1 MPELG
6 GQIVIDG
13 QNIQQLSLPSYRSK
27 ISIIP
32 QDPVLFSGP
41 LRFNLD
47 PGNEFEDAQ
56 IWNALEAVQLKSQPR
71 SQGFSLLNWVG
82 GGSRR
87 EKTLASAGHVP
98 ILHPKI
104 LGVIN

>member
-1 MPELG
+1 MASLARMPELG

-71 SQGFSLLNWVG
+71 SQGFSLLN
-82 GGSRR
+82 
-87 EKTLASAGHVP
+87 
-98 ILHPKI
+98 
-104 LGVIN
+104 